1 LGNSF
6 AFLGT
11 VQPFPRVKDRE
22 VGTFLKPVM
31 GIVSVVDLN
40 FLWTTGGDLNK
51 SELTAGVFFTVA
63 VKTEGFPKTNSVSL
77 FSSFLPAICV
87 VGGRGAV
94 RRVGGISKVRQKDK
108 LRI

>member
-11 VQPFPRVKDRE
+11 VQPFPRVEDRE

-51 SELTAGVFFTVA
+51 SELTAVVFFTVA
-63 VKTEGFPKTNSVSL
+63 VKTEGFPKNK
-77 FSSFLPAICV
+77 FSFLILFIFTCHL
-87 VGGRGAV
+87 RS
-94 RRVGGISKVRQKDK
+94 RRKRRWWK
-108 LRI
+108 RRWH